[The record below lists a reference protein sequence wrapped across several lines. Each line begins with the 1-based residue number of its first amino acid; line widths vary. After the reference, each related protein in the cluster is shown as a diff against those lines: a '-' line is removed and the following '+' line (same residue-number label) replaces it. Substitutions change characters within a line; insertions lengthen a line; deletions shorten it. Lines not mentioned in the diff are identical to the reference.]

1 VDSEQ
6 WAVKRNLKGETAVA
20 EIRLLTDD
28 ELDERRTESYW
39 NNQWDLAME
48 MARKR
53 KKRQPVDGL
62 ESLRRAADRR
72 LRKNMKKLA
81 DALTEKAMAGD
92 LGSMKMLVALAEA
105 KKADLVTRK
114 APSYALWLSAQP
126 EYKEEC
132 AMAARAEER
141 RYKRMALLPKE
152 PWEEGYVAP
161 EVVGGDAGN
170 PELEAG
176 RAGGDEQ

>member
-1 VDSEQ
+1 ME
-6 WAVKRNLKGETAVA
+6 GEMAVA

-39 NNQWDLAME
+39 NHQWDLAME

-53 KKRQPVDGL
+53 KKRQPVDGV

-81 DALTEKAMAGD
+81 DALTAKAMGGD

-105 KKADLVTRK
+105 KKADEK
-114 APSYALWLSAQP
+114 PKNAPSYALWLAAQP
-126 EYKEEC
+126 EYKEEWE
-132 AMAARAEER
+132 MEKRARER
-141 RYKRMALLPKE
+141 RYKRKDLLPKE

-161 EVVGGDAGN
+161 EEKNSEGEGSEPESTGASDPSVNPGGN
-170 PELEAG
+170 LP
-176 RAGGDEQ
+176 

>member
-1 VDSEQ
+1 M
-6 WAVKRNLKGETAVA
+6 TVA

-39 NNQWDLAME
+39 NNQWDMAME

-53 KKRQPVDGL
+53 KKRQAVDGV

-105 KKADLVTRK
+105 KKPDAPTRN
-114 APSYALWLSAQP
+114 APSYALWLAAQP
-126 EYKEEC
+126 EYKEESE
-132 AMAARAEER
+132 MDARAQER
-141 RYKRMALLPKE
+141 RNKRRALLPKE
-152 PWEEGYVAP
+152 WWEEGYVAP
-161 EVVGGDAGN
+161 KEEGSDGDEGDLRMPGPSEPSVNTAGN
-170 PELEAG
+170 PL
-176 RAGGDEQ
+176 QP